1 MDDQGRSHR
10 ATFAAGCF
18 WDVEA
23 EFRKIDGVV
32 GTVVGY
38 TGGNVPNPTYD
49 QVESG
54 LTGHVEAVGIM
65 FDPAILSYD
74 QLLDI
79 FWMMHNPTKAGGQ
92 GEYHGTQYRSVIFF
106 HDKSQEAAARQ
117 SLSRAPQT
125 NRSLTGSILTEILP
139 AEKFWPAEEC
149 HQQFYEKCGKGYGIS
164 RQADD

>member
-1 MDDQGRSHR
+1 MDDQGRFRR
-10 ATFAAGCF
+10 ATFASGCF
-18 WDVEA
+18 WDLEA
-23 EFRKIDGVV
+23 EYRKIDGVV

-65 FDPAILSYD
+65 FDPAIVSFD

-79 FWMMHNPTKAGGQ
+79 FWMVHNPREAVGH
-92 GEYHGTQYRSVIFF
+92 GECHGSQYRSAIFF

-117 SLSRAPQT
+117 SLSRVRQT
-125 NRSLTGSILTEILP
+125 NRPLTDPILTEILP

-149 HQQFYEKCGKGYGIS
+149 HQQFYEKCGKGYSIS
-164 RQADD
+164 RQADE